1 LALTALLNDLDDANA
16 AKADFLA
23 AADGDDDATTSLNET
38 QVNGSVTTAVQS
50 VDDAVVAAAA
60 ADATDDL
67 TYIQDDYKGAS
78 TAVKTAIVND
88 TQAALADILATEQ
101 EDLTEA
107 QTAVA
112 DITGLGAAVAS
123 LKVAQDA
130 VADADKAET
139 LAGNEVNSTQT
150 DFATLSSGT
159 VSTAGTVAAEDAVVS
174 IDLSTDSPDAGAITV
189 VEYDADAEAYVLA
202 TDVTEADYEGVT
214 AVRDALNAQ
223 LAAAATSDTAD
234 SALLNAQL
242 QVNYLD
248 RTAAAQTDLEEIAAA
263 FAVTQL
269 GTDELPELAEIQTE
283 LAILEGLNSALKTAI
298 GEVDT
303 TVTDKGAAEL
313 SGLLDTA
320 IDNGAIAE
328 SDKTAITSAA
338 DLDNAPALSAAEAAV
353 DNNSNLAVLQPL
365 VDDFIDF
372 NDPEAAQTS
381 TTNDTVEKLIT
392 SETAVEEVEALISDL
407 DEALADQAEGQ
418 ASVDAL
424 IALNAAIDDA
434 ETAFD
439 DAGFAAPVTIDADNE
454 YATSGDDIFVVG
466 TIADNTSIVLNFGL
480 LGDDQLFLGS
490 DVVQNTGAIATDG
503 DNSVLEFFLTEVG
516 GSATITLEQ
525 DVFGSNSSDAETV
538 ITLSGVGADEVTF
551 ADGFLSIA

>member
-1 LALTALLNDLDDANA
+1 MR
-16 AKADFLA
+16 
-23 AADGDDDATTSLNET
+23 
-38 QVNGSVTTAVQS
+38 
-50 VDDAVVAAAA
+50 
-60 ADATDDL
+60 
-67 TYIQDDYKGAS
+67 
-78 TAVKTAIVND
+78 
-88 TQAALADILATEQ
+88 
-101 EDLTEA
+101 EA

-112 DITGLGAAVAS
+112 DITGLGAAVES

-159 VSTAGTVAAEDAVVS
+159 VSTAGSVAAEDAVVS